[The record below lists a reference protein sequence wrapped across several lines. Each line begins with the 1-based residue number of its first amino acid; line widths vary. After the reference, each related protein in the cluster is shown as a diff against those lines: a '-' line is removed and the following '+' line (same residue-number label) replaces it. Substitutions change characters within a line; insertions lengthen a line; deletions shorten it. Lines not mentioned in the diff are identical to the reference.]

1 MFTVNIIEVI
11 NLKLIVGLGNPGKE
25 YEKTRHN
32 MGFMSID
39 SFANKMNLKIDK
51 NKFDGLYT
59 EYIYNGEKV
68 ILLKPQKYI
77 NLSGE
82 VIKKYVDFYKIQ
94 ISDILVISDDLDM
107 PFGKIKIKYSGSSGG
122 HNGLKNIENH
132 LQTKEYKRIKIGIS
146 NDKNI
151 DTKDYVLGK
160 IKDEELLNTIISNVT
175 NILEDYF
182 KISFDNLMNKYN

>member
-1 MFTVNIIEVI
+1 M
-11 NLKLIVGLGNPGKE
+11 KLIVGLGNPGKE

-146 NDKNI
+146 NDKNM